1 MGTPVKPYPGAEGTK
16 KQQVSQMFDNISPK
30 YDLLNRLLSAGID
43 VSWRKKAI
51 DQLVAMKPQKMLDVA
66 TGTGDLAI
74 EASRLKPQE
83 IIGIDI
89 SEGMLSFG
97 KEKMKKLGLD
107 HMIHLE
113 VGDSERIQ
121 FDDNTFDAVTVSFGV
136 RNFEN
141 LEKGL
146 SEILRVL
153 KPGGKLVVLEF
164 SKPTTF
170 PIKQL
175 FGFYSRFILPTIGKM
190 ISKDQSAYTYLP
202 ESVEAFPEGKNFL
215 NILNKVGYTESTQKK
230 LTFGISSIYTGIKSW
245 RNYFS
250 FC

>member
-230 LTFGISSIYTGIKSW
+230 LTFGISSIYTGIKS
-245 RNYFS
+245 
-250 FC
+250 

>member
-43 VSWRKKAI
+43 VTWRKKAI
-51 DQLVAMKPQKMLDVA
+51 DQLAALHPQKMLDVA

-164 SKPTTF
+164 SKPTAF

-215 NILNKVGYTESTQKK
+215 NILNKVGYTESSQKK
-230 LTFGISSIYTGIKSW
+230 LTFGISSIYTGIKS
-245 RNYFS
+245 
-250 FC
+250 